1 MIIHERLPDPFAEER
16 ENARRVHA
24 FEAGWLAH
32 QYSVSL
38 AKKIRLPRFDV
49 ILKELNGRLVHK
61 DELMSK
67 EGAVPGEY
75 RTKSVFMPAAPFFPP
90 HPERL
95 SSLMPRFIRKV
106 DGEVEKI
113 TPKKVTAVEVD
124 KVLECMSFTYY
135 WICRIHPFREG
146 NGRTARE
153 ATDMLCLRFNLPSI
167 FVGPIDQGEYLKALR
182 QVDKTANIDELTADL
197 KPFTLFLARKL
208 TRSFPKEL
216 SQQKELQY
224 KKVMELISKLDF
236 KIKFGEDDHTRFD
249 EKFEQ

>member
-16 ENARRVHA
+16 ENARRIHA
-24 FEAGWLAH
+24 FEGGWIAH

-38 AKKIRLPRFDV
+38 AKKIKLPRFDV
-49 ILKELNGRLVHK
+49 ILKELNSRLVHK
-61 DELMSK
+61 DELKSRPD
-67 EGAVPGEY
+67 AVPGEY

-95 SSLMPRFIRKV
+95 SFIIPRFIRRV
-106 DGEVEKI
+106 DEEIEKI
-113 TPKKVTAVEVD
+113 TPKRVIAIEVD
-124 KVLECMSFTYY
+124 KVLGCMSYAYY

-167 FVGPIDQGEYLKALR
+167 FVGPVDQEEYLKALR
-182 QVDKTANIDELTADL
+182 QVDKTANVDELKADL

-208 TRSFPKEL
+208 ARSFPKEL
-216 SQQKELQY
+216 SKQKELQY
-224 KKVMELISKLDF
+224 KGVTKLISNLDF
-236 KIKFGEDDHTRFD
+236 QIKFEESGHTRS
-249 EKFEQ
+249 EYKSEQ